1 MLGVFIGSF
10 DKVSK
15 HVFEDFI
22 STVEVSS
29 TASEVAMAAFE
40 EILKDEDMDIK

>member
-1 MLGVFIGSF
+1 MLRVFIGSF

-22 STVEVSS
+22 LIEEVSP
-29 TASEVAMAAFE
+29 TASEIAMAAFE